1 MRVSW
6 RTPDQNAFIERRLPS
21 YNQHSAAKT
30 LKAGFWPGLISQWF
44 ERWPLP
50 EPTPAAIEKCE
61 GSIERARKVARR
73 KKINVSTTRVGH
85 VGLNLLHLCSNSNVS
100 SKRLGTTALQAAG
113 GISTWMA
120 PLLGDGRNSRSIC
133 PSFTIRESDK
143 PSSRGGPL
151 PTFQIWISAAVRRTF
166 RRTKSTPRTVSCS
179 RIPRYPFVSR
189 PTSPRSYTK
198 QRRKRSRQ
206 RSNQNARRA
215 RRLPTQRSTTPTR
228 RGGWNLFERIRSKP
242 LVSRYASF
250 ANTYTG
256 TFPR

>member
-85 VGLNLLHLCSNSNVS
+85 VGLNLLHLCT
-100 SKRLGTTALQAAG
+100 LGA
-113 GISTWMA
+113 
-120 PLLGDGRNSRSIC
+120 
-133 PSFTIRESDK
+133 
-143 PSSRGGPL
+143 RGGVL
-151 PTFQIWISAAVRRTF
+151 GWYTENTLQGHGQSTHHIPTWTLEVHS
-166 RRTKSTPRTVSCS
+166 
-179 RIPRYPFVSR
+179 
-189 PTSPRSYTK
+189 
-198 QRRKRSRQ
+198 
-206 RSNQNARRA
+206 
-215 RRLPTQRSTTPTR
+215 
-228 RGGWNLFERIRSKP
+228 
-242 LVSRYASF
+242 
-250 ANTYTG
+250 
-256 TFPR
+256 